1 MACRS
6 IRIID
11 GTPRQTVSN
20 RRCKSSH
27 ADEDGDA
34 AADAVLDTEDDDDDC
49 IGDDA
54 EVISDSILSCYLLE

>member
-6 IRIID
+6 IRTID

-20 RRCKSSH
+20 RRCISSH
-27 ADEDGDA
+27 ADDDDD
-34 AADAVLDTEDDDDDC
+34 AADAVLDTEDDDDD

-54 EVISDSILSCYLLE
+54 EVISDSILLCSLLE